1 MIFPCDAVRKAS
13 EGWSLVVIWA
23 GTAWGNIAVEG
34 IADETVYTGQ
44 ISIRVES
51 EPGYSHLATLNG
63 LMVPVGVR
71 VNVVDAL
78 EAKRRFYRLGK

>member
-1 MIFPCDAVRKAS
+1 MIFPCDTVRKAS
-13 EGWSLVVIWA
+13 KGLSLAVTWA

-34 IADETVYTGQ
+34 IADGTVHTGQ

-71 VNVVDAL
+71 VNVEEALDA
-78 EAKRRFYRLGK
+78 KSGF